1 MNYYYVSYE
10 SIKGGP
16 NDVGST
22 IHGKMLIKAS
32 NYAESQDKF
41 FDWLKQQPFYPN
53 LQRLFFAIEEVTDP
67 IID

>member
-16 NDVGST
+16 HDVGGT
-22 IHGKMLIKAS
+22 IHGKMLIKAT

-41 FDWLKQQPFYPN
+41 FDWLKQQSFYPT
-53 LQRLFFAIEEVTDP
+53 LQRLFFSIEEVTDP

>member
-16 NDVGST
+16 SDVGST
-22 IHGKMLIKAS
+22 VHGKLLINAN
-32 NYAESQDKF
+32 NYAEAQDKL
-41 FDWLKQQPFYPN
+41 FDWLKQQPFYST

-67 IID
+67 IIQ